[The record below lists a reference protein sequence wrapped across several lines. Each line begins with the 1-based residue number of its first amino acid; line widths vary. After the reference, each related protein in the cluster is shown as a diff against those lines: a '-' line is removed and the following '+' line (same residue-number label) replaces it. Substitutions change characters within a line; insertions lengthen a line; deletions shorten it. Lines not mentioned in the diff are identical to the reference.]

1 MQDLDILHL
10 ANQRIGRAE
19 SKKGLSMEER
29 VRLNLAQTLLQ
40 EKDVI
45 FLDEPLRGLDL
56 IGTLSLKIDKGK
68 IIELLS
74 KFARLSKSLQPVRG
88 KIDFTTGSFSFLW
101 STPLKKFCTHLT
113 SPFFLSEELRYLW
126 NMIMF

>member
-45 FLDEPLRGLDL
+45 FV
-56 IGTLSLKIDKGK
+56 INI
-68 IIELLS
+68 
-74 KFARLSKSLQPVRG
+74 
-88 KIDFTTGSFSFLW
+88 
-101 STPLKKFCTHLT
+101 
-113 SPFFLSEELRYLW
+113 
-126 NMIMF
+126 